1 METLVTTKGFHKLLK
16 RSPEALNN
24 PYYKIVP
31 KLERRNMWGSS
42 EFGSFEEGQDNFW
55 KDFNIDGDYG
65 MKSPSKPR
73 YSQNV
78 FNKYN
83 GNNRRQRNMKFQQ
96 HSNKKTHN
104 NGMRRSELDRQE
116 DNEILGSGN
125 FVIVKGGTFYGTDRS
140 FQHSGYP
147 KNYGN
152 YYGRNQFQNFKDFA
166 DLKKYKDRRRF

>member
-1 METLVTTKGFHKLLK
+1 METLVTTKGYHKLMK

-83 GNNRRQRNMKFQQ
+83 GNNRRQRNMKVGRM
-96 HSNKKTHN
+96 SC
-104 NGMRRSELDRQE
+104 GCVRSD
-116 DNEILGSGN
+116 LGSDTHEN
-125 FVIVKGGTFYGTDRS
+125 V
-140 FQHSGYP
+140 
-147 KNYGN
+147 
-152 YYGRNQFQNFKDFA
+152 
-166 DLKKYKDRRRF
+166 

>member
-1 METLVTTKGFHKLLK
+1 MK

-83 GNNRRQRNMKFQQ
+83 GNNRRQRNMKVGRM
-96 HSNKKTHN
+96 SCSCV
-104 NGMRRSELDRQE
+104 RSD
-116 DNEILGSGN
+116 LGSDTHEN
-125 FVIVKGGTFYGTDRS
+125 VFFWFYILT
-140 FQHSGYP
+140 
-147 KNYGN
+147 NI
-152 YYGRNQFQNFKDFA
+152 
-166 DLKKYKDRRRF
+166 